1 METRRGARE
10 QPGQP
15 PKLAAVVDHPTRQR
29 RPRYK
34 TLKATLGRPERD
46 TLLVLRRKLAARIDS
61 DDQPGHALAQLVR
74 QFRDVDGQIRA
85 IDVRALK
92 RPRPMRPMMTATMTA
107 RSTCQ
112 RFNTEWG
119 TGRPN
124 LSSRSRFA
132 VLTGRLIG
140 PVGPGDLRLA
150 ATLDDNGGDDQASL
164 RHPPNV
170 APSTYAYVLKQHTVS
185 PTTVSPTTAGVTFA
199 GVTFVSPTKVIRR

>member
-61 DDQPGHALAQLVR
+61 DDQPGHALALLVR

-119 TGRPN
+119 TGGPN

-132 VLTGRLIG
+132 VLTERLIG
-140 PVGPGDLRLA
+140 RSRRFRLRNVWGRIRVGPVHTR
-150 ATLDDNGGDDQASL
+150 
-164 RHPPNV
+164 RHCSSRSTN
-170 APSTYAYVLKQHTVS
+170 AFGIRCSQTPSKTCS
-185 PTTVSPTTAGVTFA
+185 SW
-199 GVTFVSPTKVIRR
+199 